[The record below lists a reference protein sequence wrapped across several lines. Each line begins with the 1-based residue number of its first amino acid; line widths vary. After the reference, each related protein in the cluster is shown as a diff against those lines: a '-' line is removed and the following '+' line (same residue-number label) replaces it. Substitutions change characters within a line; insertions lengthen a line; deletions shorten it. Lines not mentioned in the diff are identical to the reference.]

1 MFLTK
6 ITLYKKPV
14 VKKILMNGGKM
25 NIPRPSTKNHKGPKR
40 SISTTLLVILVPI
53 IVVSI
58 VFIILFLSNQS
69 EKQISSLSLD
79 ELQSQSDYNAER
91 FGAKI
96 NNIVARCE
104 IFAQTAETVDF
115 TDRDAVQAYMNKS
128 VNMGELENQGIYI
141 GFSDK
146 DMRYADYT
154 VPPEG
159 YDPTARGWYK
169 DGLSWSVY
177 TPIEPYVDALSNKL
191 CVSFIRRINFKN
203 GETGVSGIDI
213 FLDTIANETLALTPM
228 GTGKTA
234 IVSGSLIVACPDVS
248 KNGTAVADSGDSL
261 LIQAAKSVKAGQHAL
276 LKDGKDIYYVA
287 ASEVPGTDWI
297 LYSTVPE
304 ASVLKASRNFQR
316 ICFIIMIVVIVVI
329 VLTLLLVISSVIT
342 LPLRKVTSAAEKI
355 SEGDFDVDLPTGS
368 KNEIGQL
375 AVAFSKTTDQLQNYQ
390 GYIDEISDA
399 LSDVSQGNLNV
410 SLKREYVGQFRKLKD
425 NMDNLVSQ
433 LHGIIS
439 SIMNSAKLV
448 GGGANQIS
456 DGAQGLAQGA
466 TEQASSIEELSAE
479 INQINTE
486 TVNMAQNA
494 HTVEEHINHAEDQI
508 NTSNEQMIDLRK
520 AMEDITDKSQRIS
533 SIIKT
538 IDDIAFQTN
547 ILALNA
553 AVEAARAGAA
563 GKGFAVVADEVRNLA
578 GKSST
583 AALDTSNLITETITA
598 VEHGDK
604 LTSQTAEYLKS
615 TQESTKKVVEL
626 IAQITAATDQQQQS
640 LDGIK
645 RGIDQISSVVQ
656 TNAATA
662 EESAA
667 ASQELTRQAGI
678 LNSEVNKFT
687 L

>member
-1 MFLTK
+1 
-6 ITLYKKPV
+6 
-14 VKKILMNGGKM
+14 MNGGKM

-53 IVVSI
+53 IVISI

-104 IFAQTAETVDF
+104 VFAQTAETMDF
-115 TDRDAVQAYMNKS
+115 TDRDAVQAYMSKS
-128 VNMGELENQGIYI
+128 VNIGELENQGIYI

-146 DMRYADYT
+146 DMRYADYS

-203 GETGVSGIDI
+203 GDTGVSGIDI
-213 FLDTIANETLALTPM
+213 FLDTIAEETLALTPM

-248 KNGTAVADSGDSL
+248 KNGTAVEDSGDSL
-261 LIQAAKSVKAGQHAL
+261 LIQASKSVKAGQHAL
-276 LKDGKDIYYVA
+276 LKNGKDIYYVA

-304 ASVLKASRNFQR
+304 ASILKASRNFQK

-448 GGGANQIS
+448 DGGANQIS

-604 LTSQTAEYLKS
+604 LTSQTAEYLKN

>member
-1 MFLTK
+1 
-6 ITLYKKPV
+6 
-14 VKKILMNGGKM
+14 M

-53 IVVSI
+53 IVISI

-104 IFAQTAETVDF
+104 VFAQTAETMDF
-115 TDRDAVQAYMNKS
+115 TDRDAVQAYMSKS
-128 VNMGELENQGIYI
+128 VNIGELENQGIYI

-146 DMRYADYT
+146 DMRYADYS

-203 GETGVSGIDI
+203 GDTGVSGIDI
-213 FLDTIANETLALTPM
+213 FLDTIAEETLALTPM

-248 KNGTAVADSGDSL
+248 KNGTAVEDSGDSL
-261 LIQAAKSVKAGQHAL
+261 LIQASKSVKAGQHAL
-276 LKDGKDIYYVA
+276 LKNGKDIYYVA

-304 ASVLKASRNFQR
+304 ASILKASRNFQK

-448 GGGANQIS
+448 DGGANQIS

-604 LTSQTAEYLKS
+604 LTSQTAEYLKN